1 MGSKADL
8 GDTFLT
14 ARDKFRLVPM
24 RDGGRPFWR
33 QIEEAL
39 LADISHGIYPPD
51 SQLPSEM
58 ELAVRFDVNR
68 HTVRRALAALSQR
81 GVLLVE
87 QGRGS
92 FVVRDAIDYPL
103 GPRTRFSENLLRQ
116 GRAPESEVLEAVEE
130 TANEDIARQ
139 LKVRPGRRIIRIAT
153 LGRADGRPISLS
165 QHCFPAGLVPGMI
178 DLYAKHKSV
187 TKALKQIGIS
197 DYRRI
202 STRVTA
208 RLPTSEESRLLRLA
222 PNQPLLVTEGINA
235 DSNGRPI
242 EYAIGCF
249 ASDRVQLVV
258 ADR

>member
-1 MGSKADL
+1 MGE
-8 GDTFLT
+8 GFLT

-33 QIEEAL
+33 QIEETL
-39 LADISHGIYPPD
+39 LADIAHGVYPPD

-58 ELAVRFDVNR
+58 ELAQRFDVNR

-92 FVVRDAIDYPL
+92 FVVRDAIDYAL

-116 GRAPESEVLEAVEE
+116 GRAPETEILEAVEE

-139 LKVRPGRRIIRIAT
+139 LKVRPGRRIVRIST
-153 LGRADGRPISLS
+153 LGRADGRAISLGT
-165 QHCFPAGLVPGMI
+165 HCFPAGLVPNMI
-178 DLYAKHKSV
+178 EIYTKTRSV

-197 DYRRI
+197 DYSRV

-208 RLPTSEESRLLRLA
+208 RLPSLDEARLLRLGTS
-222 PNQPLLVTEGINA
+222 QPLLITEGINLEGG
-235 DSNGRPI
+235 GRPI
-242 EYAIGCF
+242 EFTRSCF

-258 ADR
+258 GDI

>member
-1 MGSKADL
+1 MGE
-8 GDTFLT
+8 GFLT

-33 QIEEAL
+33 QIEESL
-39 LADISHGIYPPD
+39 LADIAHGIYPPD

-58 ELAVRFDVNR
+58 ELAQRFDVNR

-92 FVVRDAIDYPL
+92 FVVRDAIDYVL

-116 GRAPESEVLEAVEE
+116 GRAPETEILEAVEE
-130 TANEDIARQ
+130 TANEDVARQ
-139 LKVRPGRRIIRIAT
+139 LKVRPGRRIVRIST
-153 LGRADGRPISLS
+153 LGSADGRPISLGR
-165 QHCFPAGLVPGMI
+165 HCFPAGLVPGMI
-178 DLYAKHKSV
+178 ELYTKYRSV

-197 DYRRI
+197 DYQRI

-208 RLPTSEESRLLRLA
+208 RLPTPEEARLLRLGT
-222 PNQPLLVTEGINA
+222 NQPLLITEGINA
-235 DSNGRPI
+235 ESDGRPI
-242 EYAIGCF
+242 EYTSGYF

-258 ADR
+258 GDR

>member
-1 MGSKADL
+1 MSDS
-8 GDTFLT
+8 FLT

-24 RDGGRPFWR
+24 RDGGRPYWR
-33 QIEEAL
+33 QIEEIL
-39 LADISHGIYPPD
+39 LGDIANGIYPPD

-58 ELAVRFDVNR
+58 DMAIRFDVNR

-92 FVVRDAIDYPL
+92 FVVRDAIDYAL

-116 GRAPESEVLEAVEE
+116 GRAPETEILEAVEE
-130 TANEDIARQ
+130 TANEEIARN
-139 LKVRPGRRIIRIAT
+139 LKVRPGRRIVRIST
-153 LGRADGRPISLS
+153 LGRANGRPISLGK
-165 QHCFPAGLVPGMI
+165 HCFPAGLVPNMI
-178 DLYAKHKSV
+178 ELYEKYRSV

-197 DYRRI
+197 DFRRI

-208 RLPTSEESRLLRLA
+208 RLPTADEAHLLRLGTS
-222 PNQPLLVTEGINA
+222 QPLLVTEGVNA
-235 DSNGRPI
+235 DVDGRPI
-242 EYAIGCF
+242 EYAVAFF

-258 ADR
+258 ENR